1 MSRMTNIKDHPG
13 AQIATG
19 IARLGQFIRTESWRS
34 GQELGLTPTQMRI
47 LRELAAHGPLRVGAL
62 AKAVGVS
69 QPTATDAFEA
79 LRRKGLAEKGPDP
92 DDGRAVAATITAAGR
107 RRLASASDLPDVL
120 LDAIAEVDA
129 ADRGAF
135 ARGLTTIVRAL
146 QRREAIPVQ
155 RMCVTCRYFR
165 PHAHDDPAAPHH
177 CAFVDAAFGDAQLRL
192 DCGEHVEADTADRER
207 NWRRFS
213 VSAE

>member
-1 MSRMTNIKDHPG
+1 MLDMTDTKDHPG
-13 AQIATG
+13 AQIASG

-34 GQELGLTPTQMRI
+34 GQDLGLTPTQMRI
-47 LRELAAHGPLRVGAL
+47 LRELAAQGPMRVGAL

-79 LRRKGLAEKGPDP
+79 LRRKGLTEKRPDP
-92 DDGRAVAATITAAGR
+92 SDGRAVAATITTDGR
-107 RRLASASDLPDVL
+107 RRLARASDLPDAL
-120 LDAIAEVDA
+120 LDAIAEIDE
-129 ADRGAF
+129 ADQGAF

-146 QRREAIPVQ
+146 QRRQAIPVQ

-177 CAFVDAAFGDAQLRL
+177 CAFVDAAFGDPQLRL
-192 DCGEHVEADTADRER
+192 DCGEHEPAAAADADAA
-207 NWRRFS
+207 WRRF
-213 VSAE
+213 AAR